1 MAQLT
6 TRAYERHQQNEC
18 VTSIAWR
25 TTYAHNNWNIYSWK
39 VNCPGIT
46 KSYYMISLL
55 WPSVVDSPQMA
66 TLFKSPDQPLLP
78 GKPVTPLETRI
89 YLAGRFFNSLV
100 FFVTRAN
107 VILYSVVLQRKRLI
121 CDWKKEAL
129 LSVLQLRLIVIRRKK
144 KPRLQ
149 VNMNPK
155 ANPG

>member
-1 MAQLT
+1 M
-6 TRAYERHQQNEC
+6 RDFHC
-18 VTSIAWR
+18 VTHDVR
-25 TTYAHNNWNIYSWK
+25 TQQLKHLLVEGKLSGTYEE
-39 VNCPGIT
+39 
-46 KSYYMISLL
+46 LL
-55 WPSVVDSPQMA
+55 YA

-89 YLAGRFFNSLV
+89 YLVGRFEIPSF

-121 CDWKKEAL
+121 CDWKNEAL

-144 KPRLQ
+144 KTRLQ